1 MAAVQIVVGVS
12 DVTFLVGES
21 GTSETFSCETLNT
34 SMPDI
39 SLWAEVKDWAVESLE
54 TTVSESKRSSGQF
67 FELLILSVLGVS

>member
-1 MAAVQIVVGVS
+1 MGGGVS

-21 GTSETFSCETLNT
+21 GASETLSCETLNT

-39 SLWAEVKDWAVESLE
+39 SLGAEVEEWAVESLE
-54 TTVSESKRSSGQF
+54 ATVLESKRSSGQF